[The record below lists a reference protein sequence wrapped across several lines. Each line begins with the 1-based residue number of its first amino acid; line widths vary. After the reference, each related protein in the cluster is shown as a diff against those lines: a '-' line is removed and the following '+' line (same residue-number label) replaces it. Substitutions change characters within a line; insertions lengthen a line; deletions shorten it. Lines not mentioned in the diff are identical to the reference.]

1 MELLKVVADGFKLCV
16 DNFTISF
23 VPTGNKTIADKEF
36 ELKEIAEGLYIYIYN
51 TLGIIG
57 KNASGKTTTVELLAV
72 VYDIFS
78 NYRIKNSINIFK
90 FIDKTVKLDVT
101 FHHQGVIYRYL
112 VELVKDIK
120 SVDDSVIL
128 LKNERLYKRIY
139 KKAHLKNIFE
149 YDKFEEVKKDVILPE
164 DTSMIY
170 SLLKEIELRG
180 IYCPSD
186 DLMYINYANAFNIYK
201 MLDNNLSIITSLL
214 KMLDEHLENIEM
226 LNDNKYRIIY
236 TNKTKK
242 KFLIMNCMKYFQVEQ
257 QKDLDF
263 LRL

>member
-1 MELLKVVADGFKLCV
+1 M
-16 DNFTISF
+16 
-23 VPTGNKTIADKEF
+23 
-36 ELKEIAEGLYIYIYN
+36 
-51 TLGIIG
+51 
-57 KNASGKTTTVELLAV
+57 
-72 VYDIFS
+72 
-78 NYRIKNSINIFK
+78 
-90 FIDKTVKLDVT
+90 
-101 FHHQGVIYRYL
+101 
-112 VELVKDIK
+112 
-120 SVDDSVIL
+120 
-128 LKNERLYKRIY
+128 YKRIY

-214 KMLDEHLENIEM
+214 KMFDEHLENIEM